1 MPQSLYRKYRSQTFD
16 ELVGQEH
23 ITRTLRNAVANG
35 KVAHAYLFCGPR
47 GTGKTSTA
55 RLLAKAANC
64 LNEGE
69 KPCNECAACV
79 SINEGR
85 ALDLI
90 EIDAASRRKVEDIT
104 EVIERVNFSPVELRY
119 KVYIIDEV
127 HMLTAHAFNA
137 LLKTLEEP
145 PETAIFILAT
155 TEVWKVLPTI
165 ISRCQRFDFR
175 RISTTEVVRRLET
188 VAHGE
193 GLRVQPQA
201 LAAIARLSTG
211 SLRDALG
218 LLDQLTVYGAEE
230 ITLEQLQGLLGTV
243 GSERVSQFVDAMIDS
258 DAAAGLARLTDW
270 AQEGMDA
277 RQFTQ
282 ELVEYLRGVMLLKV
296 SGNGQ
301 QSGLD
306 LTHEAMEA
314 MRAQTERTSLHQ
326 LIDITER
333 FSTLDHTLR
342 TGPYGYLPLEL
353 ALVAST
359 TEPAPKLQPGRQPD
373 AANSARPMPP
383 SEARPKQTEDRP
395 TPRIEERP
403 AARPEVY
410 APTQSARTP
419 VEARATTESN
429 GANGSHP
436 ASTSVEQHTG
446 PLTLERVERLW
457 PRVLNSTLLNRSVQA
472 LLKGCRPVGLQGNT
486 VVLDFQYEFHKTKIE
501 EPATTAA
508 VEQALGKV
516 LGQAATIRCT
526 FGERQSEAPARAPSA
541 GEQVLADPLVKATIS
556 IFNGKI
562 TEINGGESDN

>member
-1 MPQSLYRKYRSQTFD
+1 MSQSLYRKYRSQTFD

-23 ITRTLRNAVANG
+23 ITRTLRNAVASG

-69 KPCNECAACV
+69 KPCNECAACM

-85 ALDLI
+85 ALDLT
-90 EIDAASRRKVEDIT
+90 EVDAASRRKVEDIT
-104 EVIERVNFSPVELRY
+104 EVIDRVNFSPVELRY

-127 HMLTAHAFNA
+127 HMLTTHAFNA

-188 VAHGE
+188 VADSE
-193 GLRVQPQA
+193 GLQVQPQA

-243 GSERVSQFVDAMIDS
+243 GSERVSQFVDALIDR

-296 SGNGQ
+296 SGNSKQ
-301 QSGLD
+301 NGLD

-314 MRAQTERTSLHQ
+314 MRAQAERSSLHQ

-333 FSTLDHTLR
+333 FSTLDYTLR

-359 TEPAPKLQPGRQPD
+359 TALALQAQPVRSTDAAPAARTTPPAGSRPKQPD
-373 AANSARPMPP
+373 ARPAQRAAEGPPARPG
-383 SEARPKQTEDRP
+383 AYDTP
-395 TPRIEERP
+395 TPRR
-403 AARPEVY
+403 
-410 APTQSARTP
+410 APM
-419 VEARATTESN
+419 EAHAKNGSN
-429 GANGSHP
+429 GSGESQPESAP
-436 ASTSVEQHTG
+436 VEQHNG
-446 PLTLERVERLW
+446 PLTLEHVEQLW

-472 LLKGCRPVGLQGNT
+472 LLKGCRPIGLNANN

-526 FGERQSEAPARAPSA
+526 FGEGRAEVPARTPSA
-541 GEQVLADPLVKATIS
+541 GEQVLADPLVKATMN

-562 TEINGGESDN
+562 TEINGGESDS